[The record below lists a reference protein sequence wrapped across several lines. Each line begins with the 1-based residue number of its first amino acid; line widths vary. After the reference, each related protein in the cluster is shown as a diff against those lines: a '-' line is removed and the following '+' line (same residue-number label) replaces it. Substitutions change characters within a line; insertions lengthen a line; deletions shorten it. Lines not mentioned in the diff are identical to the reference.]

1 MQTWTIYIAVP
12 VLVVGVFLYL
22 KFYRNTGMRKE
33 VMLLRPNDGRFATL
47 PVDRETDEGLYCKK
61 VGGVQH
67 RFYKT
72 GPGWSGGGLVR
83 FLGVE
88 VTPLISYIKKK
99 LEVTTTIEE
108 FLRFKWGDGP
118 YDKLPK
124 TLKNPLEKGTGIVIT
139 IDPIIPNKKYNLDQ
153 VMADA
158 ILTESDIANLDEF
171 GKGTPKKETMK
182 ELVAN
187 AIQILLGAFAMY
199 FAVNQGW
206 F

>member
-1 MQTWTIYIAVP
+1 MQSMLVYTSVP
-12 VLVVGVFLYL
+12 VVAIILCYTYL
-22 KFYRNTGMRKE
+22 TRKKGQRKE

-47 PVDRETDEGLYCKK
+47 PVDRETDEGLYCRK

-72 GPGWSGGGLVR
+72 GPGWTGNLVR

-88 VTPLISYIKKK
+88 GTPLISYIKEGTKKIETPVSEFLKFVWGEGPYKK
-99 LEVTTTIEE
+99 L
-108 FLRFKWGDGP
+108 P
-118 YDKLPK
+118 NA
-124 TLKNPLEKGTGIVIT
+124 LKKPLEEGIGLIVT
-139 IDPIIPNKKYNLDQ
+139 VDPIIPDKKYHLDQ

-171 GKGTPKKETMK
+171 GKGTPKKEAMK

-199 FAVNQGW
+199 FAVHQGW

>member
-1 MQTWTIYIAVP
+1 MQTWIIYVAAP
-12 VLVVGVFLYL
+12 VLVVGIYLYL

-33 VMLLRPNDGRFATL
+33 VMLLNPNDGRFATL

-72 GPGWSGGGLVR
+72 GPGWTGGLIR
-83 FLGVE
+83 FIGVE
-88 VTPLISYIKKK
+88 GTPLISYIKKK
-99 LEVTTTIEE
+99 EDVKTTVEE

-118 YDKLPK
+118 YDKLPNALRK
-124 TLKNPLEKGTGIVIT
+124 PIEKGTGIVVT
-139 IDPIIPNKKYNLDQ
+139 IDPIIPDKKYKLDQ

-187 AIQILLGAFAMY
+187 TIQILLGAFAMY